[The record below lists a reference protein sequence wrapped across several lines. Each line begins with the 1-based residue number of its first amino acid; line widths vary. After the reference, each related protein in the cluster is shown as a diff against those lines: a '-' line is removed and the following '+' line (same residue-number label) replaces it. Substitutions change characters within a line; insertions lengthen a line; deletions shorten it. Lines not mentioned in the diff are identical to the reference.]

1 MCLCVVYPFVSSLRW
16 FVVLIS
22 FSTSLFRVFSA
33 AHDGE
38 RLKRCILCAWYI
50 MNRNINI
57 HLAPSIAAALAATA
71 VRICGLE
78 PEPCVCVANANI
90 QQVYQ
95 NSFCTL
101 PISISSNMIYSV
113 IAAHRCCC
121 HWYGGNCTAAKLF
134 IMSPQPQ
141 CHHSH
146 CTRVCVLSVC
156 CVILRDADG
165 QEKLLWRYIALC
177 WRKWW
182 ERMHDAHWDSVFGWR
197 WLSVWCLCANISV
210 LAEDSRH
217 TGDCAIERIA
227 IHYQTNNRISCDQN
241 DNIIKF
247 AYVHVV
253 WFLAFFR
260 CCCCCFYFSMI
271 LSNEFKKFVGNKSSP
286 EGMIISIYHEVP
298 WNKPIFCFSFAVSL
312 WLLTF
317 IVCCV
322 LWVMGK
328 ENRFISLTPIRT
340 TFFWW
345 KSLMK
350 DKSRADGQFGYHAPN
365 VSIMIYVLDDKDAG
379 IQWRAHI
386 HEHEIGWSWI

>member
-1 MCLCVVYPFVSSLRW
+1 MCLCVVYPSVSSLRW

-22 FSTSLFRVFSA
+22 FSTSLFRVFFA

-78 PEPCVCVANANI
+78 PEPCVCDANANI

-156 CVILRDADG
+156 CVSFTGCGWPRKTSLALYSTMLEKMMGENARRSLGLCFRLALTECMVFMCEHQCFGRG
-165 QEKLLWRYIALC
+165 QPAYRRLC
-177 WRKWW
+177 
-182 ERMHDAHWDSVFGWR
+182 D
-197 WLSVWCLCANISV
+197 
-210 LAEDSRH
+210 
-217 TGDCAIERIA
+217 
-227 IHYQTNNRISCDQN
+227 
-241 DNIIKF
+241 
-247 AYVHVV
+247 
-253 WFLAFFR
+253 
-260 CCCCCFYFSMI
+260 
-271 LSNEFKKFVGNKSSP
+271 
-286 EGMIISIYHEVP
+286 
-298 WNKPIFCFSFAVSL
+298 
-312 WLLTF
+312 
-317 IVCCV
+317 
-322 LWVMGK
+322 
-328 ENRFISLTPIRT
+328 
-340 TFFWW
+340 
-345 KSLMK
+345 
-350 DKSRADGQFGYHAPN
+350 
-365 VSIMIYVLDDKDAG
+365 
-379 IQWRAHI
+379 RAHC
-386 HEHEIGWSWI
+386 HPLPNQQSHFVRSKW